1 MSARSPRCSAQVIVI
16 GACIENRSSLRPCRR
31 CAVPLSAAAR
41 SAFKLLQIQRA
52 FDIFRD
58 VRSVVDLCAAPG
70 GWTEVLSQQ
79 LAGQTASASALVAAA
94 AADASATVA
103 GAAASSS
110 GLPPVR
116 IVAVDLQAMAPLPGV
131 HFIQGDLTRAVTAT
145 LILDALGRDDC
156 DGDDSA
162 SPMDTDAG
170 AAGSVSSVAC
180 SAAIPAPSSSTSAT
194 SRGSQR
200 LAELVVCDGAPDVIG
215 MHDVDESV
223 QHELTLSALNI
234 ALHILRPCAPIEE
247 SASAAASTSSSDA
260 AAATG
265 TAAAA
270 SLDPPLQGCFVAKL
284 FRGRRV
290 SLMYALMQKYFH
302 RVSISKPKSCR
313 TTSVEGFVVCQG
325 YRGLSAVGEEARTMD
340 DALQMC
346 EAEGLPLKP
355 VPFVSCW
362 DEEKLDSDMS
372 YPLSYTF
379 HALRGDDIGGGGGGR
394 GGTNTAGAAPS
405 SAAGPVAA
413 APTGY
418 QHLAPSAMPID
429 PPYMRSLQIKRQ
441 NNKVQ

>member
-1 MSARSPRCSAQVIVI
+1 MY
-16 GACIENRSSLRPCRR
+16 LR
-31 CAVPLSAAAR
+31 CASFSSPAAR

-79 LAGQTASASALVAAA
+79 LAGQSASASTAAATATATADGNAAA
-94 AADASATVA
+94 ASA
-103 GAAASSS
+103 G
-110 GLPPVR
+110 PVR

-145 LILDALGRDDC
+145 LILDALGRDEC
-156 DGDDSA
+156 DDASA
-162 SPMDTDAG
+162 APMDTDAG
-170 AAGSVSSVAC
+170 AAGSVSSVAG
-180 SAAIPAPSSSTSAT
+180 SAAIPAPSHNTLSDSVAP
-194 SRGSQR
+194 RGSQR

-215 MHDVDESV
+215 MHDIDEAV

-234 ALHILRPCAPIEE
+234 ALHILRPCTPSPNEHT
-247 SASAAASTSSSDA
+247 ASAATSASDAPDA
-260 AAATG
+260 AAA
-265 TAAAA
+265 A
-270 SLDPPLQGCFVAKL
+270 SPGPPLLGCFVAKL

-313 TTSVEGFVVCQG
+313 TSSVEGFVVCQG
-325 YRGLSAVGEEARTMD
+325 YRGLAAVGEEGRAME
-340 DALQMC
+340 DALALC
-346 EAEGLPLKP
+346 EAEGLPLAP

-362 DEEKLDSDMS
+362 DEEGLDSDRS

-379 HALRGDDIGGGGGGR
+379 LALRGTGAVGGGGDGDGSGR
-394 GGTNTAGAAPS
+394 TGTGTAGGAAAAA
-405 SAAGPVAA
+405 SAGGVPVAA
-413 APTGY
+413 AASSGY

-429 PPYMRSLQIKRQ
+429 PPYLRSLQIKRQ
-441 NNKVQ
+441 NNKVH